1 MTATAGQEPKP
12 SRALIRAE
20 DMPLARRIGAF
31 AFLLF
36 GYFFYAWSWNTVD
49 ILRPYIK
56 DSLGLSLEQA
66 GSLYSVQALGALI
79 GAVVNGQLA
88 DRLGRRNAL
97 FVVMV
102 CYGLAL
108 AAGAIV
114 TSLEQVLAQRF
125 ILGYFAG
132 SMFPITVGI
141 YSGLF
146 DVRVRARVAGIVLF
160 TYNMAVSAQGV
171 ASRVIFEN
179 GADWKLLLLAGLVP
193 AAFAILAFVFI
204 PDDRHMTPYGLSGET
219 APGTPSKLPVLE
231 LFRPGV
237 RRQTLLLVAM
247 TGLNFF
253 AYQAFSGWAT
263 TYLRDERGFSGADIG
278 SAVGWQFLGAALG
291 GFFWGWVGD
300 RFGRRFAALGFVLA
314 AVLVLVYLFAPL
326 TVTTLEIVAFCY
338 GLVLSS
344 SVVWGPWLAELYP
357 SHLRSTAAS
366 IFNWGRI
373 ISFIAPIVTA
383 WLAHSVGLQGV
394 MAIATPCFLVA
405 ALIWFSL
412 PETLRKSPR

>member
-1 MTATAGQEPKP
+1 M
-12 SRALIRAE
+12 
-20 DMPLARRIGAF
+20 
-31 AFLLF
+31 
-36 GYFFYAWSWNTVD
+36 
-49 ILRPYIK
+49 
-56 DSLGLSLEQA
+56 
-66 GSLYSVQALGALI
+66 
-79 GAVVNGQLA
+79 
-88 DRLGRRNAL
+88 
-97 FVVMV
+97 
-102 CYGLAL
+102 
-108 AAGAIV
+108 
-114 TSLEQVLAQRF
+114 
-125 ILGYFAG
+125 
-132 SMFPITVGI
+132 
-141 YSGLF
+141 
-146 DVRVRARVAGIVLF
+146 RARCAL
-160 TYNMAVSAQGV
+160 N
-171 ASRVIFEN
+171 R
-179 GADWKLLLLAGLVP
+179 
-193 AAFAILAFVFI
+193 
-204 PDDRHMTPYGLSGET
+204 TPPRPT
-219 APGTPSKLPVLE
+219 RPTCWPSKLSVLE